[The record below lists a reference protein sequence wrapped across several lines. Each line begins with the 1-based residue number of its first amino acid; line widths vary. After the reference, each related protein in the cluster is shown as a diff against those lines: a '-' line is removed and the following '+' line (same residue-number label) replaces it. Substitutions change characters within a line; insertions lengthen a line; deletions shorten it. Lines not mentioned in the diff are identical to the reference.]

1 MSDKKVIAVLG
12 ATGAQGGGLVNA
24 ILNDQSGDFVPRA
37 ITRNAGSDNAKELAN
52 RGVEVVT
59 ADADDIESLMKAF
72 KGAYGTFCVT
82 NYWEYFSPER
92 EISQVKNMALA
103 AKDAELKHVIWSTLE
118 DSRKW
123 IPLDDDRMPTLMKK
137 YKVPH
142 FDGKGE
148 SDKFFEEAGV
158 PTTYLVASFYWEN
171 LIYFG
176 QGPKKGPDGKLAL
189 TYPMADKKLA
199 GVAVEDIGKTAY
211 GIFKAGDKYIGK
223 RVGVAG
229 EHLTINQMADKL
241 GKALGKEIVYNE
253 VSPDT
258 YRGFGFPG
266 ADDMGNM
273 FQFHTDFQ
281 KDYLEVRDIDVC
293 RSLNPNLK
301 NFDKW
306 LEENKDHIP
315 LE

>member
-1 MSDKKVIAVLG
+1 MSDKKVITVLG

-24 ILNDQSGDFVPRA
+24 ILNDPSGDFVPRA
-37 ITRNAGSDNAKELAN
+37 ITRNAGSDKAKALAN
-52 RGVEVVT
+52 KGVEVVT
-59 ADADDIESLMKAF
+59 ADADDIESLKKAF
-72 KGAYGTFCVT
+72 KGAYGAFCVT

-92 EISQVKNMALA
+92 EMSQVKNMVIA
-103 AKDAELKHVIWSTLE
+103 AKDAKLKHVIWSTLE

-123 IPLDDDRMPTLMKK
+123 IPLNDDRMPTLMEK

-171 LIYFG
+171 MIYFG
-176 QGPKKGPDGKLAL
+176 SGPKKGPDGKLAL
-189 TYPMADKKLA
+189 TFPMADKKLA
-199 GVAVEDIGKTAY
+199 GVAVDDIGKTAY
-211 GIFKAGDKYIGK
+211 GIFKAGDKYINK

-229 EHLTINQMADKL
+229 EHLTIKEMADKL
-241 GKALGKEIVYNE
+241 SKALAQEVVYNE

-258 YRGFGFPG
+258 YRSFGFPG
-266 ADDMGNM
+266 ADDAGNM
-273 FQFHTDFQ
+273 FQFHADFQ
-281 KDYLEVRDIDVC
+281 KDYLEVRNIDVC
-293 RSLNPNLK
+293 RSLNPDLK